1 MVPDH
6 PSGAAPTATVTAV
19 EPIPIQQARARY
31 AELVR
36 APRDLLELA
45 DPRDDRA
52 RLIPA
57 STLVFALGAW
67 EAFCEELLRA
77 AAVGVV
83 GAARRPEDLPRAV
96 RETLVEIVGE
106 PGEPWEHVLR
116 RLGGGWHR
124 AAVRHLGRAL
134 EHRFRHWNTP
144 SAAGVDRLAEQVA
157 GMPPISPRW
166 PTVDGHPG
174 ADVLDDAIRRR
185 GEAVHLARIDFGADV
200 VVPVL
205 DLLDGVVD
213 VTASTVAR
221 RIGHLPPVS
230 SG

>member
-1 MVPDH
+1 
-6 PSGAAPTATVTAV
+6 V

-36 APRDLLELA
+36 APRDLLELD

-52 RLIPA
+52 RLVPA
-57 STLVFALGAW
+57 AALVFALGAW

-96 RETLVEIVGE
+96 REALVEIVGE
-106 PGEPWEHVLR
+106 PGEPWDRVLR

-134 EHRFRHWNTP
+134 EGKFRHWNTP
-144 SAAGVDRLAEQVA
+144 SAAGVDRLAENVA
-157 GMPPISPRW
+157 GMTPISPRW
-166 PTVDGHPG
+166 PTLDGHPG
-174 ADVLDDAIRRR
+174 ADVLDDAISRR
-185 GEAVHLARIDFGADV
+185 GEAVHLARVDFGADV
-200 VVPVL
+200 IVPVL
-205 DLLDGVVD
+205 DLLDGIVD
-213 VTASTVAR
+213 VTATTVAR

>member
-1 MVPDH
+1 M
-6 PSGAAPTATVTAV
+6 

-31 AELVR
+31 AELMR
-36 APRDLLELA
+36 GPRELLELA
-45 DPRDDRA
+45 DARDDRA
-52 RLIPA
+52 RLVPA
-57 STLVFALGAW
+57 ASLVFALGAW

-83 GAARRPEDLPRAV
+83 GAARGPQDLPRAI
-96 RETLVEIVGE
+96 RETLVEVTGE
-106 PGEPWEHVLR
+106 PGEPWDQVLK

-124 AAVRHLGRAL
+124 AAVRHLGRSL
-134 EHRFRHWNTP
+134 EQRFRHWNTP

-185 GEAVHLARIDFGADV
+185 GEAVHLARVDFGADV
-200 VVPVL
+200 IVPVL
-205 DLLDGVVD
+205 DLLDGIVE
-213 VTASTVAR
+213 VTAATVAR
-221 RIGHLPPVS
+221 RIGHLPPV
-230 SG
+230 

>member
-1 MVPDH
+1 MR
-6 PSGAAPTATVTAV
+6 V
-19 EPIPIQQARARY
+19 EPVPVQQARVRY
-31 AELVR
+31 VELMA

-45 DPRDDRA
+45 GSGDARA
-52 RLIPA
+52 RLVPA
-57 STLVFALGAW
+57 SSLVFALGAW
-67 EAFCEELLRA
+67 EACCEELLRA

-83 GAARRPEDLPRAV
+83 GAARRPEDLPRAI
-96 RETLVEIVGE
+96 RETLVEVTGE

-124 AAVRHLGRAL
+124 AAIRHLGRSL

-157 GMPPISPRW
+157 GLPSISPRW
-166 PTVDGHPG
+166 PSVDGHPG

-185 GEAVHLARIDFGADV
+185 GEAVHLARVAFGVDV

-205 DLLDGVVD
+205 DLLDGIVD

-221 RIGHLPPVS
+221 RLQHLPPV
-230 SG
+230 

>member
-1 MVPDH
+1 M
-6 PSGAAPTATVTAV
+6 

-31 AELVR
+31 AELM
-36 APRDLLELA
+36 AGPRDLLELA
-45 DPRDDRA
+45 DRGDERA
-52 RLIPA
+52 RLVPA
-57 STLVFALGAW
+57 ASLVFALGAW

-83 GAARRPEDLPRAV
+83 GAARGPQDLPKAI
-96 RETLVEIVGE
+96 RETLVEITGE
-106 PGEPWEHVLR
+106 PGEPWDVVLR

-124 AAVRHLGRAL
+124 AAVRHLGRSL
-134 EHRFRHWNTP
+134 EHKFRHWNTP
-144 SAAGVDRLAEQVA
+144 SAVGVDRLAEQVA

-166 PTVDGHPG
+166 PSVDGHPG

-185 GEAVHLARIDFGADV
+185 GEAVHLARVQLGAEV
-200 VVPVL
+200 IVPVL
-205 DLLDGVVD
+205 DLLDGIVD

-221 RIGHLPPVS
+221 RIGHLPPIA